1 VKLIQFLFIVGFASC
16 SAWAQDISYFRQ
28 DHGVASGQFFLPDD
42 FSKNAR
48 LVWRAPMLP
57 GHSTPCVLGDSIF
70 LTTFDN
76 QNQQLSTV
84 CLARKS
90 GEVRWQQAA
99 ETKAIEPVHATG
111 SPATPTPASNGKQVF
126 VFFGS
131 CGMLCYDWD
140 GNLIWHHAMGPFQD
154 EFGAASSPILAE
166 DLVILNQDHDVG
178 SFLMA
183 MDQRTGETVW
193 KVSRDEATRSYS
205 TPVIFDRDGTRQ
217 ILVAGALQLTAYDL
231 RTGDK
236 LWWYDGL
243 SRLVDV
249 TPVVHE
255 GLVYLATW
263 SPGGDAEDRIGM
275 EPFSEALK
283 SLDGNA
289 DGFIGKDELP
299 AGSAVAERFFRI
311 DLNQDGLLDEQE
323 WRKHA
328 LVFDRAKNV
337 AVALEPSGRGALP
350 ENYVRWT
357 YTRGL
362 PVVPSS
368 VVYDGTMTMV
378 KDSGIITILDA
389 TTGQL
394 LKQMRA
400 QGRGNY
406 YASLV
411 AGDGKVY
418 AASESGVVTV
428 LSSGSEGR
436 VLSSHDFGERIMAT
450 PVIKDGEIYI
460 RTEQAVYCYRRD

>member
-1 VKLIQFLFIVGFASC
+1 
-16 SAWAQDISYFRQ
+16 
-28 DHGVASGQFFLPDD
+28 
-42 FSKNAR
+42 
-48 LVWRAPMLP
+48 
-57 GHSTPCVLGDSIF
+57 
-70 LTTFDN
+70 
-76 QNQQLSTV
+76 
-84 CLARKS
+84 
-90 GEVRWQQAA
+90 
-99 ETKAIEPVHATG
+99 
-111 SPATPTPASNGKQVF
+111 
-126 VFFGS
+126 
-131 CGMLCYDWD
+131 
-140 GNLIWHHAMGPFQD
+140 
-154 EFGAASSPILAE
+154 
-166 DLVILNQDHDVG
+166 
-178 SFLMA
+178 
-183 MDQRTGETVW
+183 
-193 KVSRDEATRSYS
+193 
-205 TPVIFDRDGTRQ
+205 
-217 ILVAGALQLTAYDL
+217 
-231 RTGDK
+231 
-236 LWWYDGL
+236 
-243 SRLVDV
+243 
-249 TPVVHE
+249 
-255 GLVYLATW
+255 
-263 SPGGDAEDRIGM
+263 
-275 EPFSEALK
+275 
-283 SLDGNA
+283 
-289 DGFIGKDELP
+289 
-299 AGSAVAERFFRI
+299 
-311 DLNQDGLLDEQE
+311 
-323 WRKHA
+323 

>member
-1 VKLIQFLFIVGFASC
+1 
-16 SAWAQDISYFRQ
+16 
-28 DHGVASGQFFLPDD
+28 
-42 FSKNAR
+42 
-48 LVWRAPMLP
+48 
-57 GHSTPCVLGDSIF
+57 
-70 LTTFDN
+70 
-76 QNQQLSTV
+76 
-84 CLARKS
+84 
-90 GEVRWQQAA
+90 
-99 ETKAIEPVHATG
+99 
-111 SPATPTPASNGKQVF
+111 
-126 VFFGS
+126 
-131 CGMLCYDWD
+131 
-140 GNLIWHHAMGPFQD
+140 MGPFQD